1 MSENHDSLGASVAYS
16 ELVAIDQ
23 KDIILMIDFDSAVS
37 ICSACIANKSANP
50 VDVLTLWFTKLL
62 GAYIDDSGY
71 CVLAA
76 REMCK
81 WFTIEAETGNE
92 VHSGHIKLMSVAQE
106 FVSTFRDRLLEAG
119 ERLVQILAYL
129 VFTII
134 DFCLMCDK
142 SHRQI
147 VADLQLETLSLIKDS
162 IINLTEVHPRLATLM
177 QKIMEIADTEGT
189 RTGDLQ
195 LSVQTGETLAHIC
208 LHFMTTW
215 HANPTD
221 EKLPNWLRETV
232 FHLCDVVTVH
242 LNSTFDIDNRIV
254 PAEKLEEL
262 VDGIRTYIVLLY
274 HILQKGVV
282 YVDDDVAVCLMD
294 LIMCER
300 TRPSHYSDIEKQQL
314 ISVLVRPHVLDILEL
329 LYKFQKCQEY
339 LISSVLGTPKFDYF
353 DACMDFINAVSTDD
367 ADVLPST
374 CRTLQQTFEYL
385 FKVGNIELHRYFCAG
400 IFQKDFIT
408 SQVCA
413 DILMLCFR
421 LKEANKCWTDH
432 AIKEAMAHWHKC
444 NNSYAM
450 FSTNPSQLHVQ
461 RFLRYFHC
469 LGKQELPVISIQNF
483 RHLSVVAKSDGHVG
497 MKILKRLELI
507 STSAPTKVELYYEV
521 VALLELLVHHDQID
535 CSHWFQRTSEMAN
548 KLLGIDKSI
557 SFANVYFKLLAR
569 ANGSTK
575 LLILRGLPPN
585 AGCTNWYREKFLD
598 SCKVSDDAQLRAF
611 SARHAIYPLFK
622 ALHVEPGTV
631 VDGSFDLSK
640 SSYIRHGDHKCPV
653 SSLKRRRSELAPKE
667 ILRNIYEASLQLTQ
681 CTANFDAAD
690 WELLKKVMANLS
702 GIVP

>member
-16 ELVAIDQ
+16 ELVATDQ
-23 KDIILMIDFDSAVS
+23 KDIILLIDVESAVS
-37 ICSACIANKSANP
+37 ICSACVANKSANP

-62 GAYIDDSGY
+62 GAYIDESGR

-81 WFTIEAETGNE
+81 WFTIEAQTGNE
-92 VHSGHIKLMSVAQE
+92 VNSSHIKLMSAAQE
-106 FVSTFRDRLLEAG
+106 FVSAFRDRLLEAG
-119 ERLVQILAYL
+119 ERLVHILSYL
-129 VFTII
+129 VFIII
-134 DFCLMCDK
+134 DFCLVSDK
-142 SHRQI
+142 SHCQI
-147 VADLQLETLSLIKDS
+147 VVDLQLGTLSLVKDS

-177 QKIMEIADTEGT
+177 QKIMETADTEGT

-195 LSVQTGETLAHIC
+195 LS
-208 LHFMTTW
+208 
-215 HANPTD
+215 D
-221 EKLPNWLRETV
+221 KPN
-232 FHLCDVVTVH
+232 
-242 LNSTFDIDNRIV
+242 V
-254 PAEKLEEL
+254 PAENIEEL
-262 VDGIRTYIVLLY
+262 VDGIRSYILLLY

-282 YVDDDVAVCLMD
+282 YVDDDVAACLMD
-294 LIMCER
+294 LIMCEQA
-300 TRPSHYSDIEKQQL
+300 RPSYYSEIEKQQL

-329 LYKFQKCQEY
+329 VYTFQKCQDY
-339 LISSVLGTPKFDYF
+339 LISSALGTPQFDDF

-374 CRTLQQTFEYL
+374 CLTLQQIFEYL

-421 LKEANKCWTDH
+421 LKEANKCWTDRG
-432 AIKEAMAHWHKC
+432 IKEAIAYWHKC

-483 RHLSVVAKSDGHVG
+483 RLLSAVAEADDHLG

-507 STSAPTKVELYYEV
+507 SSSAPTKIELYYEV

-535 CSHWFQRTSEMAN
+535 CSHWFQRTSEMAK
-548 KLLGIDKSI
+548 KLLGIDKSV
-557 SFANVYFKLLAR
+557 SFANAYFKLLAR
-569 ANGSTK
+569 ANGSTQ
-575 LLILRGLPPN
+575 LLILRGLPTN
-585 AGCTNWYREKFLD
+585 VGCTNWNREKFLD
-598 SCKVSDDAQLRAF
+598 SCKVSYDGQLRAF
-611 SARHAIYPLFK
+611 SARHAIDPLFK
-622 ALHVEPGTV
+622 ALQDVSATV

-640 SSYIRHGDHKCPV
+640 SSYIRHGDHRCPV
-653 SSLKRRRSELAPKE
+653 SSLKRRRSELAPNE
-667 ILRNIYEASLQLTQ
+667 ILRKIYEASIQLAQ
-681 CTANFDAAD
+681 CTANFDPAD
-690 WELLKKVMANLS
+690 WELHKKVMANLS